1 MTQAEYKQWLIDEI
15 LQRKTNNNNSREQ
28 LQKFSVRTLEKL
40 FDYVD

>member
-15 LQRKTNNNNSREQ
+15 LQRKTNNNSRKQ

>member
-1 MTQAEYKQWLIDEI
+1 MTQAEYKNWLIDEI
-15 LQRKTNNNNSREQ
+15 MQRKTNNNSREQ